1 MFFSILL
8 KELPYKE
15 TRKSHMARTIIEN
28 IVIAKYEEQTFFEFC
43 KYTTIRFFEILY
55 FEKGTGTI
63 KINGKTV
70 PYTSNSIFVFIPDDI
85 YIVNPDSATT
95 TVAIKFLKSFF
106 RNTSSQNGKLPVNG
120 WFRKIEEIL
129 NSESHQL
136 REMQFETESDRL
148 HLVSLIN
155 MVATEYM
162 REQTFDNFI
171 IQNSLSV
178 ILHLIARNIQF
189 INTAETVK
197 AVKSSKI
204 QQIIN
209 YIHTNI
215 YNSELLTTKS
225 LAEEFHMADNYIS
238 EYFKKHTD
246 VSLKKYIINYK
257 LKLVETRLKYTD
269 AQDSEIAIDL
279 GFTDSSHLNKIFK
292 TYKGISLRA
301 FKANLA

>member
-1 MFFSILL
+1 M
-8 KELPYKE
+8 P
-15 TRKSHMARTIIEN
+15 RTIIEN
-28 IVIAKYEEQTFFEFC
+28 IVIQEYKEQTFFEFC
-43 KYTTIRFFEILY
+43 KYTTIRFFEIVY

-70 PYTSNSIFVFIPDDI
+70 NYSANSIFVFVPDDI
-85 YIVNPDSATT
+85 YIVNPESATT

-106 RNTSSQNGKLPVNG
+106 RGDAPQNANLPIND
-120 WFRKIEEIL
+120 WFRKIEGIL

-136 REMQFETESDRL
+136 REMRFETESDKI
-148 HLVSLIN
+148 HLISLIK
-155 MVATEYM
+155 MVAAENDKKKSY
-162 REQTFDNFI
+162 DLFI

-189 INTAETVK
+189 LNADMSTKIVE
-197 AVKSSKI
+197 SSKI

-209 YIHTNI
+209 FIHANI
-215 YNSELLTTKS
+215 YNSELLTTKN

-246 VSLKKYIINYK
+246 VSLKKYILNYK

-269 AQDSEIAIDL
+269 LQFSEIAMEL
-279 GFTDSSHLNKIFK
+279 GFTDSSHLNKTFQS
-292 TYKGISLRA
+292 YKGMTIGAYKASISA
-301 FKANLA
+301 

>member
-1 MFFSILL
+1 M
-8 KELPYKE
+8 P
-15 TRKSHMARTIIEN
+15 RTIIEN
-28 IVIAKYEEQTFFEFC
+28 IVIAQYKDQTFFEFC

-55 FEKGTGTI
+55 FKKGNGTI

-70 PYTSNSIFVFIPDDI
+70 TYSAKSIFVFIPDDI
-85 YIVNPDSATT
+85 YIVNPETETT

-106 RNTSSQNGKLPVNG
+106 RNTASQNETLPVND

-129 NSESHQL
+129 NSESHEL
-136 REMQFETESDRL
+136 REMQFETDADRA
-148 HLVSLIN
+148 HLVALVN
-155 MVATEYM
+155 MVATEYLNK
-162 REQTFDNFI
+162 QSFDIFI

-189 INTAETVK
+189 INTSDSVK
-197 AVKSSKI
+197 EVKSSKI

-209 YIHTNI
+209 YIHSNI
-215 YNSELLTTKS
+215 YNSDLLSTKS

-269 AQDSEIAIDL
+269 LQYSEIAAEL
-279 GFTDSSHLNKIFK
+279 GFTDSSHLNKTFQS
-292 TYKGISLRA
+292 YKGTSLSTFR
-301 FKANLA
+301 ANLA

>member
-1 MFFSILL
+1 
-8 KELPYKE
+8 
-15 TRKSHMARTIIEN
+15 MARTILEN
-28 IVIAKYEEQTFFEFC
+28 IVIQQYKDQTFFSFC
-43 KYTTIRFFEILY
+43 EYTNIRFFEILY
-55 FEKGTGTI
+55 FEKGSGSI

-70 PYTSNSIFVFIPDDI
+70 SYSPDSVFVFIPDDI
-85 YIVNPDSATT
+85 YIVEAKTATST
-95 TVAIKFLKSFF
+95 IAIKFLKSFF
-106 RNTSSQNGKLPVNG
+106 RNTSAVNQELPVND

-136 REMQFETESDRL
+136 REMQFETASDRA
-148 HLVSLIN
+148 HLISLTN
-155 MVATEYM
+155 MVVTEYLNKSSH
-162 REQTFDNFI
+162 DIFI

-178 ILHLIARNIQF
+178 ILHLIARNIQYL
-189 INTAETVK
+189 NVSEVK
-197 AVKSSKI
+197 EVKSSKI

-209 YIHTNI
+209 YIHSNI
-215 YNSELLTTKS
+215 YNPDLLTTKS
-225 LAEEFHMADNYIS
+225 LANEFYIADNYIS

-269 AQDSEIAIDL
+269 AQDSEIAIEL

-292 TYKGISLRA
+292 TYKGISLSA

>member
-1 MFFSILL
+1 M
-8 KELPYKE
+8 P
-15 TRKSHMARTIIEN
+15 RTIIEN
-28 IVIAKYEEQTFFEFC
+28 IVIAQYKDQTFFEFC

-70 PYTSNSIFVFIPDDI
+70 NYKPKSVFVFIPDDI
-85 YIVNPDSATT
+85 YIVNAESATT

-106 RNTSSQNGKLPVNG
+106 RKTSSQNSNLPVND

-129 NSESHQL
+129 NSESHEL
-136 REMQFETESDRL
+136 REMQFETDADRS

-155 MVATEYM
+155 MVATEYLNKHS
-162 REQTFDNFI
+162 FDIFI
-171 IQNSLSV
+171 IENSLSV

-189 INTAETVK
+189 INTSDSVK
-197 AVKSSKI
+197 EVKSSKI

-209 YIHTNI
+209 YIHSNI
-215 YNSELLTTKS
+215 YNSEVLSTKS

-269 AQDSEIAIDL
+269 LQYSEIAAEL
-279 GFTDSSHLNKIFK
+279 GFTDSSYLNKTFQA
-292 TYKGISLRA
+292 YKGTSLSA
-301 FKANLA
+301 FKASLN

>member
-1 MFFSILL
+1 M
-8 KELPYKE
+8 P
-15 TRKSHMARTIIEN
+15 RTIIEN
-28 IVIAKYEEQTFFEFC
+28 IVIAQYKDQTFFEFC
-43 KYTTIRFFEILY
+43 KYTTIRFFEIVY

-63 KINGKTV
+63 KINGKTIS
-70 PYTSNSIFVFIPDDI
+70 YSSNSIFVFIPDDI
-85 YIVNPDSATT
+85 YIVNPETATST
-95 TVAIKFLKSFF
+95 IAIKFLKSFF
-106 RNTSSQNGKLPVNG
+106 RSTSPQNVNLPVND

-136 REMQFETESDRL
+136 REMQFETDADRS
-148 HLVSLIN
+148 HLVSLVN
-155 MVATEYM
+155 MVATEYLNK
-162 REQTFDNFI
+162 QSFDIFI

-189 INTAETVK
+189 INTSESVK
-197 AVKSSKI
+197 EVKSSKI

-209 YIHTNI
+209 YIHSNI
-215 YNSELLTTKS
+215 YNSDLLHTKN

-269 AQDSEIAIDL
+269 LQFSEIAIEL
-279 GFTDSSHLNKIFK
+279 GFTDSSHLNKTFQS
-292 TYKGISLRA
+292 YKGMTIGAYKASISA
-301 FKANLA
+301 

>member
-1 MFFSILL
+1 
-8 KELPYKE
+8 
-15 TRKSHMARTIIEN
+15 MARTIIEN
-28 IVIAKYEEQTFFEFC
+28 IVIAQYKNQTFFEFC
-43 KYTTIRFFEILY
+43 QYTTIRFFEIVY
-55 FEKGTGTI
+55 FEEGSGTI

-70 PYTSNSIFVFIPDDI
+70 NYTANSIFVFIPDDI
-85 YIVNPDSATT
+85 YILNPETETS

-106 RNTSSQNGKLPVNG
+106 RNTTSQNEALPVNN

-129 NSESHQL
+129 NSESHEL
-136 REMQFETESDRL
+136 REMQFETEADRS
-148 HLVSLIN
+148 HLVALVN
-155 MVATEYM
+155 MVATEYLNK
-162 REQTFDNFI
+162 QSFDIFI

-189 INTAETVK
+189 INTSDSVK
-197 AVKSSKI
+197 EVKSSKI

-209 YIHTNI
+209 YIHSNI
-215 YNSELLTTKS
+215 YNSDLLSTKS

-269 AQDSEIAIDL
+269 LQYSEIAAEL
-279 GFTDSSHLNKIFK
+279 GFTDSSHLNKTFQS
-292 TYKGISLRA
+292 YKGTSLSA
-301 FKANLA
+301 FSANLA

>member
-1 MFFSILL
+1 
-8 KELPYKE
+8 
-15 TRKSHMARTIIEN
+15 MARTIIEN
-28 IVIAKYEEQTFFEFC
+28 IVIAQYKKQTFFEFC
-43 KYTTIRFFEILY
+43 KYTTIRFFEIVY
-55 FEKGTGTI
+55 FEEGSGII

-70 PYTSNSIFVFIPDDI
+70 KYTANSIFVFIPDDI
-85 YIVNPDSATT
+85 YIVNPETETT

-106 RNTSSQNGKLPVNG
+106 RNTASQNETLPVND

-129 NSESHQL
+129 NSESHEL
-136 REMQFETESDRL
+136 REMQFETEADRA
-148 HLVSLIN
+148 HLVALVN
-155 MVATEYM
+155 MVATEYLNK
-162 REQTFDNFI
+162 QSFDIFI

-189 INTAETVK
+189 INASESVK
-197 AVKSSKI
+197 EVKSSKI

-209 YIHTNI
+209 YIHSNI
-215 YNSELLTTKS
+215 YNSELLSTKS

-269 AQDSEIAIDL
+269 LQYSEIATEL
-279 GFTDSSHLNKIFK
+279 GFTDSSHLNKTFQS
-292 TYKGISLRA
+292 YKGTSLSAFRA
-301 FKANLA
+301 SLA

>member
-1 MFFSILL
+1 M
-8 KELPYKE
+8 P
-15 TRKSHMARTIIEN
+15 RTIIEN
-28 IVIAKYEEQTFFEFC
+28 IVIQEYKEQTFFEFC
-43 KYTTIRFFEILY
+43 KYTTIRFFEIVY

-70 PYTSNSIFVFIPDDI
+70 NYSANSIFVFVPDDI
-85 YIVNPDSATT
+85 YIVNPESATT

-106 RNTSSQNGKLPVNG
+106 RGDAPQNANLPIND
-120 WFRKIEEIL
+120 WFRKIEGIL

-136 REMQFETESDRL
+136 REMRFETESDKI
-148 HLVSLIN
+148 HLISLIK
-155 MVATEYM
+155 MVAAENDKKKSY
-162 REQTFDNFI
+162 DLFI

-189 INTAETVK
+189 LNADMSTKIVE
-197 AVKSSKI
+197 SSKI

-209 YIHTNI
+209 FIHANI
-215 YNSELLTTKS
+215 YNSELLTTKN

-246 VSLKKYIINYK
+246 VSLKKYIVNYK

-269 AQDSEIAIDL
+269 LQFSEIAMEL
-279 GFTDSSHLNKIFK
+279 GFTDSSHLNKTFQS
-292 TYKGISLRA
+292 YKGMTIGAYKASISA
-301 FKANLA
+301 

>member
-1 MFFSILL
+1 
-8 KELPYKE
+8 
-15 TRKSHMARTIIEN
+15 MARTILEN
-28 IVIAKYEEQTFFEFC
+28 IVIQQYKDQTFFSFC
-43 KYTTIRFFEILY
+43 EYTNIRFFEILY
-55 FEKGTGTI
+55 FEKGSGSI

-70 PYTSNSIFVFIPDDI
+70 SYSPDSVFVFIPDDI
-85 YIVNPDSATT
+85 YIVEAKTATST
-95 TVAIKFLKSFF
+95 IAIKFLKSFF
-106 RNTSSQNGKLPVNG
+106 RNTSAVNQELPVND

-136 REMQFETESDRL
+136 REMQFETASDRA
-148 HLVSLIN
+148 HLISLTN
-155 MVATEYM
+155 MVATEYLNKSSH
-162 REQTFDNFI
+162 DIFI

-178 ILHLIARNIQF
+178 ILHLIARNIQYL
-189 INTAETVK
+189 NASEVK
-197 AVKSSKI
+197 EVKSSKI

-209 YIHTNI
+209 YIHSNI
-215 YNSELLTTKS
+215 YNADLLTTKS
-225 LAEEFHMADNYIS
+225 LANEFHMADNYIS

-292 TYKGISLRA
+292 TYRGISLSA

>member
-1 MFFSILL
+1 M
-8 KELPYKE
+8 P
-15 TRKSHMARTIIEN
+15 RTIIEN
-28 IVIAKYEEQTFFEFC
+28 IVIQEYKEQTFFEFC
-43 KYTTIRFFEILY
+43 KYTTIRFFEIVY

-70 PYTSNSIFVFIPDDI
+70 NYSANSIFVFVPDDI
-85 YIVNPDSATT
+85 YIVNPESATT

-106 RNTSSQNGKLPVNG
+106 RGDAPQNANLPIND
-120 WFRKIEEIL
+120 WFRKIEGIL

-136 REMQFETESDRL
+136 REMRFETESDKI
-148 HLVSLIN
+148 HLISLIKI
-155 MVATEYM
+155 VAAENDKKKSY
-162 REQTFDNFI
+162 DLFI

-189 INTAETVK
+189 LNADMSAKIVE
-197 AVKSSKI
+197 SSKI

-209 YIHTNI
+209 FIHANI
-215 YNSELLTTKS
+215 YNSELLTTKN

-246 VSLKKYIINYK
+246 VSLKKYILNYK

-269 AQDSEIAIDL
+269 LQFSEIAMEL
-279 GFTDSSHLNKIFK
+279 GFTDSSHLNKTFQS
-292 TYKGISLRA
+292 YKGMTIGAYKASISA
-301 FKANLA
+301 

>member
-1 MFFSILL
+1 
-8 KELPYKE
+8 
-15 TRKSHMARTIIEN
+15 MARTILEN
-28 IVIAKYEEQTFFEFC
+28 IVIQQYKDQTFFSFC
-43 KYTTIRFFEILY
+43 EYTSIRFFEILY
-55 FEKGTGTI
+55 FEKGSGSI

-70 PYTSNSIFVFIPDDI
+70 SYSPDSVFVFIPDDI
-85 YIVNPDSATT
+85 YIVEAKTATST
-95 TVAIKFLKSFF
+95 IAIKFLKSFF
-106 RNTSSQNGKLPVNG
+106 RNTSAVNQELPVND

-136 REMQFETESDRL
+136 REMQFETASDRA
-148 HLVSLIN
+148 HLISLTN
-155 MVATEYM
+155 MVATEYLNKSSH
-162 REQTFDNFI
+162 DIFI

-178 ILHLIARNIQF
+178 ILHLIARNIQYL
-189 INTAETVK
+189 NASEVK
-197 AVKSSKI
+197 EVKSSKI

-209 YIHTNI
+209 YIHSNI
-215 YNSELLTTKS
+215 YNPDLLTTKS
-225 LAEEFHMADNYIS
+225 LANEFHMADNYIS

-292 TYKGISLRA
+292 TYRGISLSA

>member
-1 MFFSILL
+1 
-8 KELPYKE
+8 
-15 TRKSHMARTIIEN
+15 MARTIIEN
-28 IVIAKYEEQTFFEFC
+28 IVIAQYKNQTFFEFC
-43 KYTTIRFFEILY
+43 QYTTIRFFEIVY
-55 FEKGTGTI
+55 FEEGSGTI

-70 PYTSNSIFVFIPDDI
+70 NYTANSIFVFIPDDI
-85 YIVNPDSATT
+85 YILNPETETS

-106 RNTSSQNGKLPVNG
+106 RNTTSQNETLPVNN

-129 NSESHQL
+129 NSESHEL
-136 REMQFETESDRL
+136 REMQFETEADRS
-148 HLVSLIN
+148 HLVALVN
-155 MVATEYM
+155 MVATEYLNK
-162 REQTFDNFI
+162 QSFDIFI

-189 INTAETVK
+189 INTSDSVK
-197 AVKSSKI
+197 EVKSSKI

-209 YIHTNI
+209 YIHSNI
-215 YNSELLTTKS
+215 YNSDLLSTKS

-269 AQDSEIAIDL
+269 LQYSEIAAEL
-279 GFTDSSHLNKIFK
+279 GFTDSSHLNKTFQS
-292 TYKGISLRA
+292 YKGTSLSA
-301 FKANLA
+301 FRANLV